1 MRSGVTF
8 YAEPYRSFK
17 KALRQWF
24 VVNGPGELGPETGP
38 WCTPVR
44 VKVAIWAKRPKA
56 TKLSAPRPDVDN
68 YAKAVLDAMNGVIVH
83 DDTLV
88 QHLEVTKKWA
98 PVGDPGRIVVH
109 VDNL

>member
-17 KALRQWF
+17 KTLRQWF
-24 VVNGPGELGPETGP
+24 VEHAPGPDTGP

-44 VKVAIWAKRPKA
+44 VKVVIWAKRPKV

-68 YAKAVLDAMNGVIVH
+68 YAKAVLDAMNDVIVQ

-98 PVGDPGRIVVH
+98 PVGAPGRIVVN
-109 VDNL
+109 VESL